1 MPLEFSE
8 LFHKS
13 ALTQTNKDRFKV
25 PGVYIWGF
33 VYHKDGDKIGDPI
46 HFTEQA
52 DKNVFPSL
60 NPAEQVFIPYY
71 VGESSSNVLSRL
83 FEHVQP
89 LKSPSSK
96 RTRLTMDYMKKYF
109 SDVHFPLHYRGGNGN
124 SFINLINHYHPTRV
138 VEYFNDNEVLN
149 LIYGNGGIQ
158 INGKT
163 RDYPINNQFLM
174 PENIDLNDTL
184 HYYINTMNNF
194 FFTYVDISS
203 LFDFVGQNRC
213 FIGQYASA
221 IIKKFEALTVIM
233 LKGKTLGKFDDVG
246 SVLSSIKHCPNQLI
260 FNSMTRSGFDIFKDS
275 QNLLRD
281 PTGNYDIK
289 NVDFPGYLFKN
300 RFTA

>member
-1 MPLEFSE
+1 MQLEFSK

-13 ALTQTNKDRFKV
+13 ALTSNGACFKA

-33 VYHKDGDKIGDPI
+33 VYHKDGDKIGDPVN
-46 HFTEQA
+46 FTVVGNPIA
-52 DKNVFPSL
+52 DPEKH
-60 NPAEQVFIPYY
+60 VFIPYY
-71 VGESSSNVLSRL
+71 VGESACNVLSRL

-89 LKSPSSK
+89 LKRPSSK
-96 RTRLTMDYMKKYF
+96 RTRLTMDYMKKYY

-138 VEYFNDNEVLN
+138 VEYFNDVKVLN
-149 LIYGNGGIQ
+149 LIFGNGGIQ

-174 PENIDLNDTL
+174 PGNIDLNDTL

-194 FFTYVDISS
+194 FFTYVDIYS
-203 LFDFVGQNRC
+203 LFDCVGQNPC

-221 IIKKFEALTVIM
+221 IIKKFEAITVIM

-246 SVLSSIKHCPNQLI
+246 SVLTSISNCPNKFI
-260 FNSMTRSGFDIFKDS
+260 FNSLHQSGFDIFKDS

-281 PTGNYDIK
+281 PAGDYDIN

>member
-1 MPLEFSE
+1 MPIEFSE

-13 ALTQTNKDRFKV
+13 ELTNNGARFKV

-52 DKNVFPSL
+52 DNNVFPSL

-83 FEHVQP
+83 IEHVQP

-109 SDVHFPLHYRGGNGN
+109 SDIHFPLHYRGGNGN
-124 SFINLINHYHPTRV
+124 SFINLINLYHPTRV
-138 VEYFNDNEVLN
+138 VEYFNDEVVLN
-149 LIYGNGGIQ
+149 LIYGNGGIL

-174 PENIDLNDTL
+174 PGKIELNDTL
-184 HYYINTMNNF
+184 DYYINKLNNF
-194 FFTYVDISS
+194 FFTYVDIYS

-246 SVLSSIKHCPNQLI
+246 SVLSSINDCPNQLI

-281 PTGNYDIK
+281 PTGDYNIN
-289 NVDFPGYLFKN
+289 NVDFRGYLLKN
-300 RFTA
+300 SFIA